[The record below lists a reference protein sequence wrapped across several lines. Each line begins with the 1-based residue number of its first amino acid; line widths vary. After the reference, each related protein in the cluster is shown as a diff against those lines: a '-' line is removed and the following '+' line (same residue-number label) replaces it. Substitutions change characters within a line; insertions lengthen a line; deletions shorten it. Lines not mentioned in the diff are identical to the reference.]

1 MFIEEE
7 GVKKI
12 NWRWMRR
19 LFQWEK
25 EIVEVCS
32 GFVRPK
38 FSLYSWPKER
48 LGFRC
53 VRVVKH
59 RVMIRFL
66 L

>member
-25 EIVEVCS
+25 EMVEVCS
-32 GFVRPK
+32 ELV
-38 FSLYSWPKER
+38 
-48 LGFRC
+48 LGGK
-53 VRVVKH
+53 RVES
-59 RVMIRFL
+59 
-66 L
+66 